1 MACWRVCILA
11 TVHGKFSLWLAL
23 LNCCCTADRLPK
35 WGLPHPSCCLLCDQR
50 DEIMQR
56 LLISHVFLW
65 QVWFFIVQQVRLEF
79 MADGTASHR
88 LLMLAVFR
96 IVEPIPQTG
105 GQANRKSLQLRA
117 CCVVYF
123 SEGYPCGLVVWFR
136 LGCLFLKSVACTD
149 FLWDVVWCY
158 VVRFAL
164 IYFSLPS

>member
-1 MACWRVCILA
+1 MVNFPCGWLYWIAAAQLIGCPSEAFLTLLAALFVIKEMKSCSTFISLVCSVASLVLHSPASEAWI
-11 TVHGKFSLWLAL
+11 HGRWHS
-23 LNCCCTADRLPK
+23 
-35 WGLPHPSCCLLCDQR
+35 
-50 DEIMQR
+50 
-56 LLISHVFLW
+56 
-65 QVWFFIVQQVRLEF
+65 
-79 MADGTASHR
+79 

-136 LGCLFLKSVACTD
+136 SGCLFLKSVACTD